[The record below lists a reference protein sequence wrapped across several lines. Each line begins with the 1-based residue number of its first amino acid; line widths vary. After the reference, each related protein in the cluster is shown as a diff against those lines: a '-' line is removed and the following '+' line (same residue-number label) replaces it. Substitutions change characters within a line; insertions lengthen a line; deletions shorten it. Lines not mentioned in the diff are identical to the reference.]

1 GDPRN
6 QKGKNRRP
14 RWRDQGEAFATRAI
28 RHHGAQ
34 ARATQPQ
41 HGNFPHA
48 CQSLLASLA
57 DIWMLN
63 SCFLGSVAR
72 TDAEYV
78 NHKTNWTAT
87 DKRVVGRT
95 LSFFQPV
102 FETG

>member
-1 GDPRN
+1 
-6 QKGKNRRP
+6 
-14 RWRDQGEAFATRAI
+14 
-28 RHHGAQ
+28 
-34 ARATQPQ
+34 
-41 HGNFPHA
+41 
-48 CQSLLASLA
+48 
-57 DIWMLN
+57 MLN

-102 FETG
+102 FETGFYTDKRGLFRVNSPSLLPLAQASSCWPIALARAPR

>member
-1 GDPRN
+1 
-6 QKGKNRRP
+6 
-14 RWRDQGEAFATRAI
+14 
-28 RHHGAQ
+28 
-34 ARATQPQ
+34 
-41 HGNFPHA
+41 
-48 CQSLLASLA
+48 
-57 DIWMLN
+57 MLN

-102 FETG
+102 FETGFYTDKRGLFRVNSPSLIAVGASQFMLANSAGASPEVIA